1 MGWSDHKKLSIRA
14 KGKGRTKAMAR
25 RGRKKDESLIEELL
39 TFVTI
44 LPWWGGPLVA
54 ALVYGFLA
62 VFVPSVLMANATDS
76 PVTTI
81 PFGVFSKVS
90 VSVAPLVAGIILIVG
105 AVATLKRWAS
115 GRALDT
121 QTGAE
126 SLREL
131 SWLEFERLLAEAFRR
146 EGYTVE
152 PGGGSAPDGGVDL
165 RLFREGRLVL
175 VQCKHWKVWKVGV
188 KIVRELRGVVSSE
201 GADGGIV
208 VTSGKFTAEAVDFAR
223 TSGIRLVDGE
233 ELLLLIR
240 AVQRRPQAQPTTATA
255 PASPAAP
262 VVTPVATTEAL
273 TPACPRCGCAM
284 VIRTARQ
291 GANAGGRFWGCPSY
305 PRCRGVVNVV
315 VPMETDAK

>member
-1 MGWSDHKKLSIRA
+1 MA
-14 KGKGRTKAMAR
+14 EGKGSKTTIAR
-25 RGRKKDESLIEELL
+25 RGRKTNESLFEEIL
-39 TFVTI
+39 TLVTV

-54 ALVYGFLA
+54 ALVYGFLT
-62 VFVPSVLMANATDS
+62 FIVPAIFMANATDS
-76 PVTTI
+76 PVTTL
-81 PFGVFSKVS
+81 PFEVFSKVS
-90 VSVAPLVAGIILIVG
+90 IRVAPLAAGIILLVG
-105 AVATLKRWAS
+105 AGATLKRWAT
-115 GRALDT
+115 GRTLDA
-121 QTGAE
+121 QTSAE

-146 EGYTVE
+146 EGYAVE

-233 ELLLLIR
+233 ELLLMIR
-240 AVQRRPQAQPTTATA
+240 AVQRKPQAQATTATG
-255 PASPAAP
+255 PASSVAP
-262 VVTPVATTEAL
+262 VVASVAAPDTL
-273 TPACPRCGCAM
+273 TPACPKCGGVM
-284 VIRTARQ
+284 VARTAQ
-291 GANAGGRFWGCPSY
+291 KGPNAGSRFWGCSGY
-305 PRCRGVVNVV
+305 PRCRGIVNVV
-315 VPMETDAK
+315 AQAGTDAR

>member
-1 MGWSDHKKLSIRA
+1 M
-14 KGKGRTKAMAR
+14 TR
-25 RGRKKDESLIEELL
+25 RGRKTNESLFEEILN
-39 TFVTI
+39 FVTQ
-44 LPWWGGPLVA
+44 LPWWGGPLFA
-54 ALVYGFLA
+54 ALVYVFLA
-62 VFVPSVLMANATDS
+62 VIVPSMLTASTKDSLLNPVPFEALASELKSFAPFVSGIVL
-76 PVTTI
+76 
-81 PFGVFSKVS
+81 
-90 VSVAPLVAGIILIVG
+90 LVG
-105 AVATLKRWAS
+105 AGATLKRWAT

-121 QTGAE
+121 QTGAD

-146 EGYTVE
+146 EGYAVE

-233 ELLLLIR
+233 ELLLMIR
-240 AVQRRPQAQPTTATA
+240 AVQRRPQAHGAMATETSATA
-255 PASPAAP
+255 ATTTTTMGLVAPAAAP
-262 VVTPVATTEAL
+262 ATL
-273 TPACPRCGCAM
+273 TPACPRCGGAM
-284 VIRTARQ
+284 VLRTAQ
-291 GANAGGRFWGCPSY
+291 KGPNAGSRFWGCSGY
-305 PRCRGVVNVV
+305 PRCRGIVNVV
-315 VPMETDAK
+315 TQAGTDAR

>member
-1 MGWSDHKKLSIRA
+1 
-14 KGKGRTKAMAR
+14 MAR
-25 RGRKKDESLIEELL
+25 RSRKNNETLFEEIL
-39 TFVTI
+39 TLVTV

-62 VFVPSVLMANATDS
+62 LIVPAIFMANATDS
-76 PVTTI
+76 PVTSI

-90 VSVAPLVAGIILIVG
+90 VSVAPLAAGIILLVG
-105 AVATLKRWAS
+105 AGATLKRWATD
-115 GRALDT
+115 RKLDT

-131 SWLEFERLLAEAFRR
+131 SWREFERLLAEAFRR
-146 EGYTVE
+146 EGYAVE

-188 KIVRELRGVVSSE
+188 KVVRELRGVVSSE

-208 VTSGKFTAEAVDFAR
+208 VTSGKFSADAVDFAR

-240 AVQRRPQAQPTTATA
+240 AVQRRPQAQATTATA
-255 PASPAAP
+255 PVSPVAP
-262 VVTPVATTEAL
+262 VVTSAAAPDTL
-273 TPACPRCGCAM
+273 TPACPKCGCAM
-284 VIRTARQ
+284 VIRTAHR
-291 GANAGGRFWGCPSY
+291 GPNAGSRFWGCPSY
-305 PRCRGVVNVV
+305 PRCRGIVNVS
-315 VPMETDAK
+315 A

>member
-1 MGWSDHKKLSIRA
+1 M
-14 KGKGRTKAMAR
+14 TR
-25 RGRKKDESLIEELL
+25 RSRKKNESLFEELL
-39 TFVTI
+39 NFVTT

-62 VFVPSVLMANATDS
+62 FIVPSFFMANANDS
-76 PVTTI
+76 PVTTL
-81 PFGVFSKVS
+81 PFEVFSKVS
-90 VSVAPLVAGIILIVG
+90 ISIAPLIAGIILLVG
-105 AVATLKRWAS
+105 AGATLKRLAT

-188 KIVRELRGVVSSE
+188 KVVRELRGVVSSE
-201 GADGGIV
+201 GADGGIL
-208 VTSGKFTAEAVDFAR
+208 VTSGKFSADAVDFAR

-233 ELLLLIR
+233 ELLRMIR
-240 AVQRRPQAQPTTATA
+240 AVQRKPQTHGATATS
-255 PASPAAP
+255 PASSVAP
-262 VVTPVATTEAL
+262 VVTPVAAPDAL
-273 TPACPRCGCAM
+273 TPACPKCGGAM

-291 GANAGGRFWGCPSY
+291 GANAGSRFWGCSSY
-305 PRCRGVVNVV
+305 PRCRGIVNVV
-315 VPMETDAK
+315 G